1 MLENSTK
8 ERATMIKKI
17 LATIKNLI
25 YVEQPIKLSEHFH
38 IIEEETWEGILIRL
52 IPKENEE

>member
-1 MLENSTK
+1 
-8 ERATMIKKI
+8 MIKKI
-17 LATIKNLI
+17 LVTIKNLI

-52 IPKENEE
+52 IPKENEK